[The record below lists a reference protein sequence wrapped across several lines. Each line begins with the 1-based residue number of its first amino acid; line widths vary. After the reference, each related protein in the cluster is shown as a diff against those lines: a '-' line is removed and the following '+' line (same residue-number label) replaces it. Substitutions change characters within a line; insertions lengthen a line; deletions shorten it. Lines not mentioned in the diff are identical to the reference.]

1 MPAKEVVRGVCLPV
15 CVCLPSPGKDQ
26 NASAHIQRD
35 NLREGPALWCPAR
48 AVLCVGRRQKAAA
61 ADNGA
66 SKACP
71 MIWYDTVTSKYVF
84 PAALHSE
91 DEPSGR
97 VSERLQFSFSR
108 KAWWAKA

>member
-1 MPAKEVVRGVCLPV
+1 
-15 CVCLPSPGKDQ
+15 
-26 NASAHIQRD
+26 
-35 NLREGPALWCPAR
+35 LREGPALWCPAR

-71 MIWYDTVTSKYVF
+71 MIWYDTVPSKYIF
-84 PAALHSE
+84 LAALHSE

-97 VSERLQFSFSR
+97 VRVRGFNFPSR

>member
-1 MPAKEVVRGVCLPV
+1 MGRTDWGRGGSGGTVLCPPRKWSVAYASL

-71 MIWYDTVTSKYVF
+71 MIWYDTVPSKYVF
-84 PAALHSE
+84 PRPLSIVKMNQVV
-91 DEPSGR
+91 G
-97 VSERLQFSFSR
+97 
-108 KAWWAKA
+108 